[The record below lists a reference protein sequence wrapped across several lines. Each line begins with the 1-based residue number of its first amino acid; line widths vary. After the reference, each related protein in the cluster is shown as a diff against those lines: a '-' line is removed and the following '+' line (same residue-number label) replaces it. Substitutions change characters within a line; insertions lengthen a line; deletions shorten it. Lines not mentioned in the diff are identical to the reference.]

1 MNAIDKA
8 PEDCIALVT
17 KVLRVLRRRRMM
29 LQNVLEERLGHTF
42 PTGVLSDMMSQFFSF
57 QNF

>member
-17 KVLRVLRRRRMM
+17 KVLRALRRRLM
-29 LQNVLEERLGHTF
+29 LQNVLEERLGPTF
-42 PTGVLSDMMSQFFSF
+42 PTGVLSDMMSQFFSL

>member
-29 LQNVLEERLGHTF
+29 LQNVLEERLGPTF
-42 PTGVLSDMMSQFFSF
+42 PTGVLSDMMSQFFSL

>member
-17 KVLRVLRRRRMM
+17 KVLRALRSRRMM
-29 LQNVLEERLGHTF
+29 LQNVLEERLGPTF
-42 PTGVLSDMMSQFFSF
+42 PIGVLSEIMSPFFSLH
-57 QNF
+57 NF